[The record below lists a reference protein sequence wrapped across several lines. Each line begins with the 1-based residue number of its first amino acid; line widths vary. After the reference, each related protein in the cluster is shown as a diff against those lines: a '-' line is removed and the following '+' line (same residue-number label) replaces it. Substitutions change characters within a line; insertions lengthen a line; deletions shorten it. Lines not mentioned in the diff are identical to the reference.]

1 MTTLVIILIVLAAV
15 VFAAVVGPV
24 LWGIVTQR
32 RDRPHVFARRRR
44 RTATPR

>member
-1 MTTLVIILIVLAAV
+1 MATLVVILIVLAAV
-15 VFAAVVGPV
+15 VFAVIVGPV

-44 RTATPR
+44 RRTAAR